1 MSAGTPAASCGSV
14 RTRSDCRILLS
25 APRRDCAAEW
35 IELAQ
40 TSAAFHRPWVYL
52 RADAAG
58 FDEYMRKVAAGR
70 TIGFF
75 IRRTADLRLA
85 AVINLN
91 EPVMAAFHSAYLSYY
106 ADAACAGQ
114 GYVSEA
120 LGLVID
126 EAFGKL
132 DFHRLEANVQ
142 PGNERSLALVR
153 RLGFRREGFS
163 PRYLQ
168 VDGVWRDHERWAIL
182 VDEWTPQ

>member
-1 MSAGTPAASCGSV
+1 MMKRAAKAAAGP
-14 RTRSDCRILLS
+14 RPRIQLS
-25 APRRDCAAEW
+25 KPGPDCAAEW
-35 IELAQ
+35 IELVQ
-40 TSAAFHRPWVYL
+40 SSTTYHRPWVHL

-58 FDEYMRKVAAGR
+58 FDEYMHKIAVGR

-75 IRRTADLRLA
+75 VRRANDLRLV

-114 GYVSEA
+114 GYVSEGLA
-120 LGLVID
+120 LVID
-126 EAFGKL
+126 EAFQRL
-132 DFHRLEANVQ
+132 DFHRLEANIQ
-142 PGNERSLALVR
+142 PGNERSLGLVR
-153 RLGFRREGFS
+153 RLGFRQEGFS

-182 VDEWTPQ
+182 ADEWKPQQ

>member
-1 MSAGTPAASCGSV
+1 MNGGIPAATCDTV
-14 RTRSDCRILLS
+14 RVRSDSRILLS
-25 APRRDCAAEW
+25 APRHDCAAEW
-35 IELAQ
+35 IELAR
-40 TSAAFHRPWVYL
+40 TSAAFHRPWVNL
-52 RADAAG
+52 RADTAG
-58 FDEYMRKVAAGR
+58 FDEYMQKNAAGR

-75 IRRTADLRLA
+75 VRRASDLRLA

-91 EPVMAAFHSAYLSYY
+91 EPVMGAFHSAYLSYY

-120 LGLVID
+120 LALVID
-126 EAFGKL
+126 HAFRKL

-163 PRYLQ
+163 PRHLQ
-168 VDGVWRDHERWAIL
+168 VDSVWRDHERWAIL
-182 VDEWTPQ
+182 ADEWKPQ

>member
-1 MSAGTPAASCGSV
+1 MSGAPAAAYAVV
-14 RTRSDCRILLS
+14 RAPSDSRILLS
-25 APRRDCAAEW
+25 APRHDCASEW
-35 IELAQ
+35 IELAR

-58 FDEYMRKVAAGR
+58 FDEYMQKVAAGR
-70 TIGFF
+70 TLGFF
-75 IRRTADLRLA
+75 VRRVADRRLA

-120 LGLVID
+120 IALVID

-182 VDEWTPQ
+182 ADEWTPR

>member
-1 MSAGTPAASCGSV
+1 MSVGTPAVICSTV
-14 RTRSDCRILLS
+14 RAKSDSRILLS
-25 APRRDCAAEW
+25 VPRYDCAAEW

-58 FDEYMRKVAAGR
+58 FDEYMQKVADGR

-75 IRRTADLRLA
+75 VRRASDLRLA

-106 ADAACAGQ
+106 ADAACARQ
-114 GYVSEA
+114 GYVSEGLA
-120 LGLVID
+120 LVID
-126 EAFGKL
+126 EAFRQR

-168 VDGVWRDHERWAIL
+168 VDGAWRDHERWAIL
-182 VDEWTPQ
+182 ADEWKPQ

>member
-1 MSAGTPAASCGSV
+1 MMKRAASAAAGP
-14 RTRSDCRILLS
+14 RPRIQLS
-25 APRRDCAAEW
+25 APRPDGAAEW
-35 IELAQ
+35 IELVQSSTAY
-40 TSAAFHRPWVYL
+40 HRPWVYL

-58 FDEYMRKVAAGR
+58 FDEYMHKIAVGR

-75 IRRTADLRLA
+75 ARRAADLRLV

-120 LGLVID
+120 LALVID
-126 EAFGKL
+126 EAFRRR
-132 DFHRLEANVQ
+132 DFHRLEANIQ

-153 RLGFRREGFS
+153 RLGFRQEGFS

-168 VDGVWRDHERWAIL
+168 VDGAWRDHERWAIL
-182 VDEWTPQ
+182 ADEWMRQ

>member
-1 MSAGTPAASCGSV
+1 MMKVAASAVAGPTS
-14 RTRSDCRILLS
+14 RIQLS
-25 APRRDCAAEW
+25 APRADDAAEW
-35 IELAQ
+35 IELVQ
-40 TSAAFHRPWVYL
+40 TSTAYHRPWVYL

-58 FDEYMRKVAAGR
+58 FDEYMHKIATGR

-75 IRRTADLRLA
+75 VRRAADLRLA

-106 ADAACAGQ
+106 ADAGCAGQ
-114 GYVSEA
+114 GYVSEGLA
-120 LGLVID
+120 LVVD
-126 EAFGKL
+126 EAFERL
-132 DFHRLEANVQ
+132 DFHRLEANIQ

-153 RLGFRREGFS
+153 RLGFRQEGFS

-182 VDEWTPQ
+182 ADEWKPQ